1 MNICMAG
8 VDHSLAGVDVR
19 QRFSFTKT
27 KQLQLLDA
35 LKNSPHALGAAL
47 LSTCNRTEVYLSC
60 QEGFFPDPFEL
71 LCQAAELDFADCQGL
86 YHVRRGDECFRH
98 LCLLSCGAL
107 SQIWG
112 EDQIISQVKT
122 AVLTAREQRT
132 ADSVLEVL
140 FRTAVTAA
148 KRIKTEVRF
157 VRSGNS
163 AATETLK
170 ALERRRPLPQ
180 NILVIGNGEMGRLA
194 AETLLARGFAVSM
207 TLRQYKRGQIQIP
220 AGARAF
226 DYSLRYQYMPE
237 FDAVVSA
244 TSSPHY
250 TVEAP
255 DFLQLE
261 RKPGLLIDLASPR
274 DIDPAC
280 AVPGQV
286 ELLDI
291 DTLSQSAGGDFQQ
304 ARAQALAQAEV
315 IVEKYRQDFLK
326 WERFRRQ
333 AASN

>member
-1 MNICMAG
+1 MAG
-8 VDHSLAGVDVR
+8 VDHSLAGIDVR

-27 KQLQLLDA
+27 KQLLLLEA
-35 LKNSPHALGAAL
+35 LKSSPHVLGAAL
-47 LSTCNRTEVYLSC
+47 LATCNRTEIYLSC

-71 LCQAAELDFADCQGL
+71 LCQAANIDFASCRGL
-86 YHVRRGDECFRH
+86 YHICRGDECFRH
-98 LCLLSCGAL
+98 LCLFSCGAL

-112 EDQIISQVKT
+112 EDQIISQVKS
-122 AVLTAREQRT
+122 AALTAREQRT
-132 ADSVLEVL
+132 ADGVLEVL

-148 KRIKTEVRF
+148 KRIKTDVRF

-170 ALERRRPLPQ
+170 ALERQTPPPQ
-180 NILVIGNGEMGRLA
+180 KILVVGNGEMGRLT
-194 AETLLARGFAVSM
+194 AETLLAQGFAVSM
-207 TLRQYKRGQIQIP
+207 TLRQYKRGQIQVP
-220 AGARAF
+220 AGAQAF
-226 DYSLRYQYMPE
+226 DYSLRYQYMPA

-250 TVEAP
+250 TIEAQP
-255 DFLQLE
+255 FHRLAK
-261 RKPGLLIDLASPR
+261 KPALLIDLASPR

-286 ELLDI
+286 ALLDI
-291 DTLSQSAGGDFQQ
+291 DTLSQGAGDDIRQ
-304 ARAQALAQAEV
+304 ARTQALAQAET

>member
-1 MNICMAG
+1 MAG
-8 VDHSLAGVDVR
+8 IDHSLAGVDIR
-19 QRFSFTKT
+19 QRFSFPKSR
-27 KQLQLLDA
+27 QLQLLEA
-35 LKNSPHALGAAL
+35 LKGSPHVLGAAL
-47 LSTCNRTEVYLSC
+47 LATCNRTEVYLSC
-60 QEGFFPDPFEL
+60 QEGFFPDPFAL
-71 LCQAAELDFADCQGL
+71 LCQAADIDFASCQGL
-86 YHVRRGDECFRH
+86 YHVCRGDECFRR

-112 EDQIISQVKT
+112 EDQILSQVKT
-122 AVLTAREQRT
+122 AALTAREQRT
-132 ADSVLEVL
+132 ADGVLEVL

-170 ALERRRPLPQ
+170 ALKRQAPLPQ
-180 NILVIGNGEMGRLA
+180 NVLVVGNGEMGRLT
-194 AETLLARGFAVSM
+194 AETLLAQGFSVSM

-220 AGARAF
+220 AGAQAF
-226 DYSLRYQYMPE
+226 DYALRYQYMPQ

-250 TVEAP
+250 TIEAGP
-255 DFLQLE
+255 FLQLE
-261 RKPGLLIDLASPR
+261 KKPSLLIDLASPR

-280 AVPGQV
+280 ALPGQV
-286 ELLDI
+286 ALLDI
-291 DTLSQSAGGDFQQ
+291 DTLSQSAGDDMRQ
-304 ARAQALAQAEV
+304 AREQALAQAEP